1 MTPLISLDELVDRS
15 HVVSLPMRVSFRGI
29 TTREALLIEG
39 PKGWGEFSP
48 FREYEVQEAKH
59 WLACGLEMAFDGPPP
74 ALRDK
79 VEVNATIP
87 AVEAGRVPEL
97 LERYPGCMTVKV
109 KVAEKGHTLEQDR
122 ARVEAVREAR
132 PGAKIRIDANMG
144 YTLDQAEEAAATF
157 GPLDY
162 LEQPCATLDE
172 LAELRQ
178 RLQRRGLFQRV
189 AADESIRKASD
200 PYLVLEKRAAD
211 VGVVKAPPL
220 GGPRRLLEIAEH
232 LAEHGMS
239 VTVSGAL
246 DTAVGMYAGIAAVAA
261 LPSHD
266 DDDFIHVPPA
276 PAGLGTSSLFLHDV
290 ADSRPIVDGHLAVEP
305 VVPDPARLADLA
317 APADV
322 REWWIKRLRECY
334 VVLGE
339 G

>member
-1 MTPLISLDELVDRS
+1 MIPDIDLAELIDRS
-15 HVVSLPMRVSFRGI
+15 HVVSLPMRVPFRGI
-29 TTREALLIEG
+29 TTREALLIDG
-39 PKGWGEFSP
+39 PRGWGEFSP
-48 FREYEVQEAKH
+48 FREYGVQEAKH
-59 WLACGLEMAFDGPPP
+59 WLACGLEMAYQGPPP
-74 ALRDK
+74 PVRDR

-87 AVEAGRVPEL
+87 AVAPEKVAEL
-97 LERYPGCMTVKV
+97 LDRYPGCMTVKV
-109 KVAEKGHTLEQDR
+109 KVAEKGQTLAEDR
-122 ARVEAVREAR
+122 ARVEAVRTAR
-132 PGAKIRIDANMG
+132 PGVKIRIDANMG

-162 LEQPCATLDE
+162 LEQPCATLEE

-200 PYLVLEKRAAD
+200 PYLVVEKRAAD

-232 LAEHGMS
+232 LAGHGMA

-290 ADSRPIVDGHLAVEP
+290 AETRPIVDGHLAVEP

-317 APADV
+317 ASAVV
-322 REWWIKRLRECY
+322 RDWWITRLRECFHA
-334 VVLGE
+334 L
-339 G
+339 

>member
-1 MTPLISLDELVDRS
+1 MTPALDLDELIDRS
-15 HVVSLPMRVSFRGI
+15 HVVSLPMRVPFRGI
-29 TTREALLIEG
+29 TTREALLIDG

-48 FREYEVQEAKH
+48 FREYAPQQAKH
-59 WLACGLEMAFDGPPP
+59 WLACGLEMAFQGPPP
-74 ALRDK
+74 AQRDR

-87 AVEAGRVPEL
+87 AVQPERVPEL

-109 KVAEKGHTLEQDR
+109 KVAEKGHTLDQDR

-132 PGAKIRIDANMG
+132 PGARIRIDANCG
-144 YTLDQAEEAAATF
+144 YTIDQAEEVAATF

-162 LEQPCATLDE
+162 LEQPCASLDE

-189 AADESIRKASD
+189 AADESIRKAED
-200 PYLVLEKRAAD
+200 PFLVLEKRAAD

-220 GGPRRLLEIAEH
+220 GGPRRLLKIAEH
-232 LAEHGMS
+232 LAGHGMA

-246 DTAVGMYAGIAAVAA
+246 DTAVGMYAGIASVAA
-261 LPSHD
+261 LPAHD

-290 ADSRPIVDGHLAVEP
+290 ASTREIVDGHLAVEP
-305 VVPDPARLADLA
+305 VVPDPARLAELA
-317 APADV
+317 APAEARD
-322 REWWIKRLRECY
+322 WWLSRLKECY
-334 VVLGE
+334 AAL
-339 G
+339 